1 MYSKRADR
9 WRNGPPPN
17 DVAVC
22 NARDESQSSRD
33 PLRMASPLLQTRD
46 LLQRNPETL
55 SHCDS
60 KASDKAN
67 DAALV
72 TSSTIRRIATTKIMK
87 QLRFNPT
94 VRGIFFEPPTIDQK
108 RIWYSPDECRVFRE
122 TAQADARLL
131 RYPKKRMREENP
143 HVPLAAS
150 DQAALDATPIR
161 CIEQFKSKNIFA
173 GRCHQQRA
181 AIYAVLAEQQ
191 RQRAQGQPPSSLGRQ
206 YEINKLALVS
216 STHSFETRQRAL
228 VTGQH
233 CADEV
238 LHEL

>member
-1 MYSKRADR
+1 MHSRRADR

-22 NARDESQSSRD
+22 NARGESQSSRD
-33 PLRMASPLLQTRD
+33 PLRMTSPLLQTRD

-55 SHCDS
+55 SHCDC

-67 DAALV
+67 DAALA
-72 TSSTIRRIATTKIMK
+72 TSSKIHRPAAAKAVK

-108 RIWYSPDECRVFRE
+108 RMWYSPDECRVFRE
-122 TAQADARLL
+122 TAKNDARYL
-131 RYPKKRMREENP
+131 RSLRRTREENP
-143 HVPLAAS
+143 HVPLSAS
-150 DQAALDATPIR
+150 DQAALDATPIQ
-161 CIEQFKSKNIFA
+161 CIEHFKSKNIFA

-181 AIYAVLAEQQ
+181 AIYAVLAKQQ
-191 RQRAQGQPPSSLGRQ
+191 RQRAQGRPPSSLGREH
-206 YEINKLALVS
+206 EINKLALVS